1 MKKISEVWE
10 QGVTQGMLVTG
21 VLCRVSLRGAVLAAG
36 SQVGRLKVWLS
47 PDSALMVKSSV

>member
-21 VLCRVSLRGAVLAAG
+21 VSLRGAVSAAG
-36 SQVGRLKVWLS
+36 SQAGRLKVIVWHS
-47 PDSALMVKSSV
+47 PDSVLMVKSSV